1 APAGA
6 AEAPG
11 EAAGAAGDTADYGAG
26 QSDASGEAE
35 AVECSVE
42 ASHGGGRSEDR
53 PAGDGSADASGAEG
67 AGRPSLLRWSPA
79 EGSAASAA
87 GPTLAA
93 DRSSFRLVSA
103 RRLYD
108 AGTLVQHSPSLA
120 ALAAPLPVR
129 LHPSE
134 LARLGVEAGSE
145 VRVSSRQGSVVL
157 ETVGDVG
164 VPQGTAAITFNQP
177 GPGAADLIDADA
189 TVTDVRIET
198 LPGEGD
204 PRG

>member
-1 APAGA
+1 
-6 AEAPG
+6 
-11 EAAGAAGDTADYGAG
+11 
-26 QSDASGEAE
+26 
-35 AVECSVE
+35 
-42 ASHGGGRSEDR
+42 
-53 PAGDGSADASGAEG
+53 
-67 AGRPSLLRWSPA
+67 
-79 EGSAASAA
+79 
-87 GPTLAA
+87 
-93 DRSSFRLVSA
+93 
-103 RRLYD
+103 
-108 AGTLVQHSPSLA
+108 LVQRSPSLA

-145 VRVSSRQGSVVL
+145 VRVSSRRGSVVL